1 MASELEK
8 TQEEDNKLYIQM
20 SKKNIDKF
28 IDYFDYRK
36 AFTLLI
42 LVLERLNENDK
53 VEFIDYYS
61 KKLNELYFI
70 GGDSQLEARILSTK

>member
-1 MASELEK
+1 MESELEK
-8 TQEEDNKLYIQM
+8 TQAENTKIYIQM
-20 SKKNIDKF
+20 SKTNIDKS
-28 IDYFDYRK
+28 INIFDYRK

-61 KKLNELYFI
+61 KKLNELYFM
-70 GGDSQLEARILSTK
+70 GFDSHLEKYNFIN

>member
-8 TQEEDNKLYIQM
+8 TQEENTKIYIQM
-20 SKKNIDKF
+20 SKKNIDNS

-36 AFTLLI
+36 AFKLLI
-42 LVLERLNENDK
+42 LVLERLNEHDK

-70 GGDSQLEARILSTK
+70 GGDSHLEAKTLSTT